1 MSNEGFDFKK
11 LISDSIDTLTKPK
24 EYFESMKTTGGL
36 VEPIIKAVI
45 YGAVAGLLYF
55 IWGLLH
61 LGVGGALIGGAV
73 GFMAFIWVL
82 IGSIIGLFIG
92 AVVILVLSA
101 IAKGNIDF
109 EACTRV
115 TASIM
120 VLMPVSALL
129 SFLSALSFKLF
140 SVISLLINLYGLW
153 LLFNGLVYSL
163 KANKKTS
170 QIILLVLVGIIVL
183 FMLAGLGTKRATDRY
198 MKNLDKESRE
208 MLKDFGIN

>member
-1 MSNEGFDFKK
+1 
-11 LISDSIDTLTKPK
+11 
-24 EYFESMKTTGGL
+24 
-36 VEPIIKAVI
+36 
-45 YGAVAGLLYF
+45 
-55 IWGLLH
+55 
-61 LGVGGALIGGAV
+61 
-73 GFMAFIWVL
+73 MAFIWVL

-101 IAKGNIDF
+101 IAKGNTDF